1 MCGDTIVSYF
11 GNAAH
16 LEVIKIGSRV
26 EPESGIPPVLY
37 L

>member
-1 MCGDTIVSYF
+1 MCEDTIVSYF

-16 LEVIKIGSRV
+16 LEIITIESRDD
-26 EPESGIPPVLY
+26 PESVIPPVLY